1 MCPRKY
7 VCRSSYKAI
16 FKTVVSKCALQGLEA
31 FFFSTTSKR
40 QILLIPF
47 GQTDGAAVIVVPRD
61 SESAENDEIRL
72 KDGFV
77 NSQNGWNS
85 SSVNY
90 M

>member
-1 MCPRKY
+1 MCIARTG
-7 VCRSSYKAI
+7 SI
-16 FKTVVSKCALQGLEA
+16 
-31 FFFSTTSKR
+31 FFSTTSKR